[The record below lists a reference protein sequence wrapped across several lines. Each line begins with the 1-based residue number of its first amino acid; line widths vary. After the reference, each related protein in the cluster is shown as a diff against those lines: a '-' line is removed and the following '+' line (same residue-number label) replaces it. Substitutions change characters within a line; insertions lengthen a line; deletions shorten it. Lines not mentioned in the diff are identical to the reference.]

1 VREGADVVTARPA
14 SRGRASDVVTADR
27 GGRSGAR
34 YGRPRSRR
42 RTVAA
47 DRGRGS
53 PARHGRPR
61 SRRRTVGLI
70 VTALAVAAATLLSG
84 CSALGSLVGTED
96 ALQNAGYQSVHVSP
110 HASHGGDYVSVS
122 VRVQAAP
129 TAEDASNVA
138 HVVWQ
143 KFRERFDHINVTVH
157 GTGPD
162 VHQTFTHAELES
174 MFGAR
179 NPSYDKTSISRADTE
194 LGVEVIGGV
203 VLILVAI
210 GVTAVLVHRRRSRRR
225 QAGQDA
231 TAGIG
236 WYAGGTRWYP
246 GTGDPRSQGWPPG
259 PYDDGRGTGS
269 AVGGPGAGGP
279 AGTGGDT
286 GWPSWY
292 PTGQPGGP
300 GETGGAAGAGD
311 PAAGGP
317 PAGEPGWPSWYTGRP
332 AGPGGAGGP
341 GASAPGGTPAAGG
354 DAIGVPAAGA
364 AHPSQD
370 PAVVGSAL
378 PPPSGPLW
386 APPDHPPFPVAP
398 PTGAQP
404 GTAIDAVSEPA
415 STANGPVQRRQ
426 LENPAN
432 TPPGDTRP
440 DWGPPP
446 DRDDVGPA
454 PG

>member
-1 VREGADVVTARPA
+1 MREGADVVTARPA
-14 SRGRASDVVTADR
+14 SRGRASGLVAAHR
-27 GGRSGAR
+27 RR
-34 YGRPRSRR
+34 RSRGCASGL
-42 RTVAA
+42 VAA
-47 DRGRGS
+47 PGRRS
-53 PARHGRPR
+53 PACSEGPR

-70 VTALAVAAATLLSG
+70 AAAVAVAAATLLSG
-84 CSALGSLVGTED
+84 CSALSSLVGTED

-110 HASHGGDYVSVS
+110 HASHGGDYVTVS

-179 NPSYDKTSISRADTE
+179 SPSYDKTSISRADTE

-210 GVTAVLVHRRRSRRR
+210 VVIAVLVHRRRSRRR
-225 QAGQDA
+225 QAARDA

-236 WYAGGTRWYP
+236 WYEGGTRWYP
-246 GTGDPRSQGWPPG
+246 GGTGDPRSQGWPPG
-259 PYDDGRGTGS
+259 PGGGGGGTGS
-269 AVGGPGAGGP
+269 AVGGPAAGGP
-279 AGTGGDT
+279 AGTSGDP

-300 GETGGAAGAGD
+300 GGPGEERGAGTAGE
-311 PAAGGP
+311 PATGGP
-317 PAGEPGWPSWYTGRP
+317 PPGEAGWPSWYTGQP
-332 AGPGGAGGP
+332 AGPGGPGGSG
-341 GASAPGGTPAAGG
+341 GASSPGWTPAAGG
-354 DAIGVPAAGA
+354 DAVGVPAAGA
-364 AHPSQD
+364 ALPGQD

-404 GTAIDAVSEPA
+404 GAAIDAVSKPA
-415 STANGPVQRRQ
+415 SAANGPVPRRQ

-432 TPPGDTRP
+432 SSPGDSRP